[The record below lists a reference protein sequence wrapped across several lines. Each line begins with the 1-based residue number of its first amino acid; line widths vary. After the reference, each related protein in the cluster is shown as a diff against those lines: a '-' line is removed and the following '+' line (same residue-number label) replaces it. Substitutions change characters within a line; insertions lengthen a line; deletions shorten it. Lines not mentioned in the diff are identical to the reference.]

1 MSASTNPPRKR
12 RPGRPSKLTPD
23 TQARILSMVRSGAS
37 YKTACIAGGIGERTF
52 HRWRSKGEDPH
63 AKPEYRQFW
72 LALTRAEQEGHAAR
86 LALITKAA
94 RTDWRAAAWMQER
107 LDPQRWSLKHKV
119 EHTVEHQAKIED
131 GDAFELLRD
140 PELVEFL
147 DRAVARRQER
157 KYGTEPRRLTAGEGA

>member
-1 MSASTNPPRKR
+1 MTM
-12 RPGRPSKLTPD
+12 
-23 TQARILSMVRSGAS
+23 IRSGAS
-37 YKTACIAGGIGERTF
+37 YKTACMAAGVHEGTF
-52 HRWRSKGEDPH
+52 YKWKARAESPDSR
-63 AKPEYRQFW
+63 PEYRRFLQE
-72 LALTRAEQEGHAAR
+72 LTRAEQEGHAAR
-86 LALITKAA
+86 LALITKAS